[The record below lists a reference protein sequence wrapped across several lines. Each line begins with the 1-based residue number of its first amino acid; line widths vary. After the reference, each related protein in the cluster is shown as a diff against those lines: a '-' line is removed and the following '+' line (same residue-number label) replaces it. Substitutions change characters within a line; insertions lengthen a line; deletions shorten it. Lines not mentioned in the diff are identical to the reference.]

1 MLAKQG
7 RCSFTDP
14 DQRVEYAPEGS
25 VSPPS
30 QAWTS
35 SPSLDRYAEDSEIH
49 RLEELEHE
57 NQEVVQAEQPDQIH
71 QVIGE
76 ALEAFSR
83 HLRGQRRLHPL
94 L

>member
-1 MLAKQG
+1 MHRKGAYVHHAG
-7 RCSFTDP
+7 MDII
-14 DQRVEYAPEGS
+14 AI
-25 VSPPS
+25 
-30 QAWTS
+30 
-35 SPSLDRYAEDSEIH
+35 DRYAEDSEIH

-83 HLRGQRRLHPL
+83 RLRGQRSLHPL